1 MHACVDPWRATVC
14 VGHNWQWWG
23 WPSVSLVPRS
33 HNQDSPER
41 CRERHF
47 LPHKVGPTV
56 KRMYLHSRLET
67 IWLTKV
73 WEDVKFTWDAEN
85 RLQGK
90 FFFSTSNLVQSM
102 VVLASFPDSLHTA
115 NNGKLGRAWKWGYD
129 CLCHTHL
136 IMDPPIWIK
145 LSNQRETLPRELL
158 KILDPSFHTWEPW
171 VYEDY
176 GRWL

>member
-1 MHACVDPWRATVC
+1 MSWTTFPAIWSGAYCEKNVFTFKTWALCWV
-14 VGHNWQWWG
+14 
-23 WPSVSLVPRS
+23 SV
-33 HNQDSPER
+33 H
-41 CRERHF
+41 
-47 LPHKVGPTV
+47 
-56 KRMYLHSRLET
+56 RL
-67 IWLTKV
+67 WLTKV
-73 WEDVKFTWDAEN
+73 WEDVKFAWDTEN
-85 RLQGK
+85 RLQRK

-102 VVLASFPDSLHTA
+102 IILASFPDSLHTA